1 MIWIFIIVD
10 ILIIGLG
17 LIFKFAPPKNINHLY
32 GYRTGRSMK
41 NPVIWKAANTYWAN
55 LNLLA
60 SVLVVLFQ
68 LALLAIGKPAEGV
81 LMATMIGWVAI
92 LITSIIMTERFL
104 TQNFDKDGNLK

>member
-1 MIWIFIIVD
+1 MIWVFVIVD
-10 ILIIGLG
+10 AVIIGLG

-55 LNLLA
+55 LNLRG
-60 SVLVVLFQ
+60 SVVVVLFQ
-68 LALLAIGKPAEGV
+68 VVLIAFSKPLEGV
-81 LMATMIGWVAI
+81 LMATMAAWVAF
-92 LITSIIMTERFL
+92 LIASIIMTERFL